1 VIVAVFIRR
10 LKEGMKFE
18 DFKRAWE
25 ADKGFGV
32 PTRVFS
38 VACPVNGRSAREHRR
53 LSLRP

>member
-1 VIVAVFIRR
+1 MIVAVFIRR